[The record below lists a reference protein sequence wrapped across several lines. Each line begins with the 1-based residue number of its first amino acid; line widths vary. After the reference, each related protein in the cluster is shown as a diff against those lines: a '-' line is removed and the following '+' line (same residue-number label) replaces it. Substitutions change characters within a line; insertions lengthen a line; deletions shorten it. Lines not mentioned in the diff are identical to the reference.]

1 MNEDARRLASDTAAK
16 WPLLEGAITRRV
28 EVTQGALRRV
38 GAYVAWLEHALGE
51 ERLRRIE
58 LEREAARRTPLTL
71 EVGLSFDAL
80 VGKVRDH
87 LTLACAQD
95 PERMERALAALAQ
108 PRVDAAIRD
117 TLATCQRYAGSEVAR
132 GHMREAVEQRAARA
146 SRSES
151 E

>member
-1 MNEDARRLASDTAAK
+1 MAEDLRRLASETASK
-16 WPLLEGAITRRV
+16 WPALEGAITRRV

-71 EVGLSFDAL
+71 EVGLSFEAL
-80 VGKVRDH
+80 VCRVRDH

-117 TLATCQRYAGSEVAR
+117 TLATCQRYAGSEVVR
-132 GHMREAVEQRAARA
+132 GHMREAVE
-146 SRSES
+146 SRVGEVGP
-151 E
+151 

>member
-1 MNEDARRLASDTAAK
+1 MAEDLRRLASETASK
-16 WPLLEGAITRRV
+16 WPALEGAITRRV

-71 EVGLSFDAL
+71 EVGLSFEAL
-80 VGKVRDH
+80 VCRVRDH

-117 TLATCQRYAGSEVAR
+117 TLATCQRYAGSEITR
-132 GHMREAVEQRAARA
+132 GHMREAVERRTTGG
-146 SRSES
+146 EG
-151 E
+151 